1 MNDHID
7 SGDSTNITPKPEENA
22 SPTPP
27 NTPTRIPPASST
39 PPAPMPPTPIPP
51 ASSAPQPPPVSI
63 EPTAPVTPTR
73 IPPAAQADPVP
84 PTPVPPPPPPAE
96 PEPSASPMDLMGDI
110 EIPAEL
116 DKEVAAALAAEMSG
130 VSTSS
135 SPDTTA
141 DGKFEPGKEV
151 TGTVVNISED
161 DIFIEFGPKSQGVLP
176 RNQFGKKETVEPG
189 RRIDVVVE
197 RYDEETGLLILARK
211 GAIQRATW
219 ANLSKGMIVE
229 GRATGVVKSGL
240 ELDVQGIRAFM
251 PLSQI
256 SIIPMKD
263 TSVLLNQKVRCVVL
277 EVNARKKNLLVSRR
291 KVLEI
296 EAKESKEKLLTE
308 LEAGQTRKGI
318 VRSLTEY
325 GAFVDLGGIDGL
337 LHVSDMSWSRVNKP
351 GDVVEVGQ
359 EIEVSVVKID
369 TERGR
374 ISLSLKETTPDPWA
388 GVSDRFPAGTS
399 VKARVVRLAS
409 FGAFA
414 EVESGVEGL
423 IPISEMSWSRIRTSN
438 EAVREGDMVD
448 TVVIR
453 VEQKDRRIALS
464 MKQAQKDPW
473 AEVLESFPA
482 QSLVTGKVTR
492 LTDFGAFVEI
502 VSGVEGLIHISELST
517 EHVKACSD
525 VVKEGQ
531 EIETRVLGVD
541 LENRRISLSIKA
553 VKVQEVTA
561 EQIEAI
567 AQEPAKPPKKRKK
580 PLRGGL
586 SSHYNW

>member
-1 MNDHID
+1 M
-7 SGDSTNITPKPEENA
+7 SE
-22 SPTPP
+22 
-27 NTPTRIPPASST
+27 
-39 PPAPMPPTPIPP
+39 
-51 ASSAPQPPPVSI
+51 
-63 EPTAPVTPTR
+63 
-73 IPPAAQADPVP
+73 
-84 PTPVPPPPPPAE
+84 
-96 PEPSASPMDLMGDI
+96 I

-116 DKEVAAALAAEMSG
+116 DKEVAAALNAEMLG
-130 VSTSS
+130 DATSA
-135 SPDTTA
+135 SPVTTA
-141 DGKFEPGKEV
+141 DSEFEPGKEV
-151 TGTVVNISED
+151 TGTVVNVSEE

-176 RNQFGKKETVEPG
+176 RAQFGKKEPIEPG

-197 RYDEETGLLILARK
+197 RFDEGTGLLILSRK

-219 ANLSKGMIVE
+219 MNLTKGMIIE

-256 SIIPMKD
+256 SMTPMKD
-263 TSVLLNQKVRCVVL
+263 TSVLLNQKIRCVVL

-291 KVLEI
+291 KALEI
-296 EAKESKEKLLTE
+296 EAKESKETLLKE
-308 LEAGQTRKGI
+308 LEAGQTRNGT

-325 GAFVDLGGIDGL
+325 GAFVDLGGVDGL

-359 EIEVSVVKID
+359 EIEVNIVKID

-374 ISLSLKETTPDPWA
+374 ISLSLKDTIPDPWA
-388 GVSDRFPAGTS
+388 GVSDRFPAGTA
-399 VKARVVRLAS
+399 VKARIVRLAS

-423 IPISEMSWSRIRTSN
+423 IPISEMSWSRIRTAA

-502 VSGVEGLIHISELST
+502 VPGVEGLVHISELSND
-517 EHVKACSD
+517 HVKVCSD
-525 VVKEGQ
+525 VVKEGE

-541 LENRRISLSIKA
+541 LENRRISLSVKA
-553 VKVQEVTA
+553 VKVQEA
-561 EQIEAI
+561 SPQQIEA
-567 AQEPAKPPKKRKK
+567 AAAEPAAPPKKRKK

-586 SSHYNW
+586 SSHYDW